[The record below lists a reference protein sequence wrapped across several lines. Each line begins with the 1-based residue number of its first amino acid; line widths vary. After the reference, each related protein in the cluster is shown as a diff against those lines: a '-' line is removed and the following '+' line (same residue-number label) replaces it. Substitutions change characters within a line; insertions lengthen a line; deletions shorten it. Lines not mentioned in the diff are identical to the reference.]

1 MPILRTFG
9 ITSKIP
15 VSEKEKKIARG
26 RMTPPIIMN
35 SEFSFLQ
42 IWPNLLK
49 KSLMENFI
57 FLCSVRM
64 AENLQK
70 YFSVI
75 YTSNKLRMIFREIF
89 TAKRNFLF
97 FSIMWKSFE
106 CLFSQN
112 FVRNNQSVITFTY
125 FFQLQWH
132 LMGLWRQSKLGS

>member
-1 MPILRTFG
+1 MRAYFAHFWNYEQDSSFRERKKNSPRSNDPTYNYEFG
-9 ITSKIP
+9 IQFPADLAKFTEEILNGK
-15 VSEKEKKIARG
+15 
-26 RMTPPIIMN
+26 
-35 SEFSFLQ
+35 LH
-42 IWPNLLK
+42 
-49 KSLMENFI
+49 

-125 FFQLQWH
+125 FFQLQ
-132 LMGLWRQSKLGS
+132 

>member
-15 VSEKEKKIARG
+15 VSEKGKKIARG
-26 RMTPPIIMN
+26 RLIPPVIMN
-35 SEFSFLQ
+35 SEFCFLQ

-112 FVRNNQSVITFTY
+112 FVRNNHSVITFTY
-125 FFQLQWH
+125 IYLLTSSFNDT
-132 LMGLWRQSKLGS
+132 